1 MVKGRTKKV
10 DRHEGGKEGQRKR
23 QASMVKGRTKKVDRQ
38 EGGKEAQRNRNGKK
52 VGKVS

>member
-10 DRHEGGKEGQRKR
+10 DRL
-23 QASMVKGRTKKVDRQ
+23 